1 VVGWEDM
8 SSRVSNPRGVDG
20 TRHVQPHVTVG
31 IDLGSQPGR
40 TAVCQ
45 IDWGGPKGVV
55 LPTAADTLDDEQLL
69 RLMCADEVSKVGIDA
84 PFGWPAA
91 FIDALV
97 TYQATVRWLPLDSSE
112 LRFRATEFRVKDRT
126 GLQPLSAMT
135 DRLIWPTM
143 RCATLLSQLPGPP
156 IDRSG
161 ADRVV
166 EVYPAAALR
175 RWLGRDSAS
184 PQVSSYKGSGPAQC
198 EKREEIVS
206 ALAHQT
212 AAALDLSADFR
223 QRCVDNDD
231 VLDSLVCV
239 LIARSA
245 EKGAVDAIPPG
256 SRWAAAREGWIT
268 LPASD
273 SLSALM

>member
-1 VVGWEDM
+1 
-8 SSRVSNPRGVDG
+8 
-20 TRHVQPHVTVG
+20 VTVG
-31 IDLGSQPGR
+31 IDLASQPGR

-55 LPTAADTLDDEQLL
+55 LPPAADKLDDEQLL

-97 TYQATVRWLPLDSSE
+97 TYQATGRWLPLDSSE
-112 LRFRATEFRVKDRT
+112 LRFRSTEFHVKAQT
-126 GLQPLSAMT
+126 GQQPLSAIT

-175 RWLGRDSAS
+175 RWLG
-184 PQVSSYKGSGPAQC
+184 QEVSSYKGSGPAQC
-198 EKREEIVS
+198 EKREEIVN

-245 EKGAVDAIPPG
+245 EKGAVDAMPPG

-268 LPASD
+268 LPTTD